1 MSNHGSPGNISQFE
15 DVIYAN
21 EEGSDQANGPLSDP
35 GLISIQITSEDNI
48 NVNRILLLV
57 D

>member
-15 DVIYAN
+15 DILYAN